1 MYILHICFIVAY
13 PLYAI
18 SLTTWWSYFE
28 IVYPIGFFMYEIKRQ
43 IWTLVSAVANS
54 EQRNLY
60 TEICT
65 VWDDDIL
72 INWLMYC
79 GSIERVK
86 IWNIWK
92 GLNSLFMVQHHS
104 TCLYE
109 TSTVHS
115 TLQWSVGTYANIS
128 GINYNFWCIL
138 AI

>member
-1 MYILHICFIVAY
+1 
-13 PLYAI
+13 
-18 SLTTWWSYFE
+18 
-28 IVYPIGFFMYEIKRQ
+28 MYEIKRQ

-86 IWNIWK
+86 I
-92 GLNSLFMVQHHS
+92 
-104 TCLYE
+104 
-109 TSTVHS
+109 
-115 TLQWSVGTYANIS
+115 
-128 GINYNFWCIL
+128 
-138 AI
+138 